1 MEIRVSAHADHQ
13 HHCQSSSSENP
24 KTKLETIVFPEPQE
38 APDLFP
44 GHHAQGQLRASSLR
58 RPAAKKEA
66 EPCDD
71 FGLSNVKGRGDMA
84 LGELQP
90 SDVRVP

>member
-1 MEIRVSAHADHQ
+1 MLTISVNIS
-13 HHCQSSSSENP
+13 HHHL
-24 KTKLETIVFPEPQE
+24 KRKKLETLVFLEPQD

-84 LGELQP
+84 LKELQP

>member
-1 MEIRVSAHADHQ
+1 MERRVSAHADHQ
-13 HHCQSSSSENP
+13 RHRQSSSSENN
-24 KTKLETIVFPEPQE
+24 TKLETSVFLEPQD

-90 SDVRVP
+90 SHVRVP